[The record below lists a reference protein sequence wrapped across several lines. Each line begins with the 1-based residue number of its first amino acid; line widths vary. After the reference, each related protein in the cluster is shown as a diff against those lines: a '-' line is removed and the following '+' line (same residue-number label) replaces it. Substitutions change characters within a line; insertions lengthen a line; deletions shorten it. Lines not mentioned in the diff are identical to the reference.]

1 MNFITAL
8 INITPYLTF
17 LLWFFNLRSYLEIL
31 SFSKRFHSILV
42 GLLSATL
49 VLLLLANI
57 TQSWLFVLAAEA
69 IFLATSVIPL
79 NFLVKELQLRGFL
92 RSLIFPALLAISSY
106 FLLRSLD
113 FLPIAFTLFSIPFL
127 SLSLRTDHKLRT
139 LAYLIPLIPL
149 YWKSISISMLI
160 LSVVLLY
167 DILLTSKEVGK
178 ELEKEKSEYEML
190 IPQEAKYRLEMVTIQ
205 FYVLIGVISVT
216 ITSFLI
222 AKYEIYKLQEQ
233 DRMYL
238 ERVSQGVVSSLSNL
252 EKALKEGM
260 FRSFIVNDQGWIEG
274 EEQRIILEKGNTW
287 IGISPEGEVALFV
300 KTRYGSDKWKIQI
313 VNPILEYPVDYV
325 FVLKDGKVMLTNSE
339 TFLGMDLS
347 RIFEKPLEGTVS
359 FLGKEYYILS
369 DVLNF
374 KILGKITVLILYGS
388 PSTLPIVLGN
398 VGIWIVNVLVLL
410 GALGVFSL
418 LNRRWVAFLER
429 VVDER
434 TKELMSA
441 NEELSSMN
449 QELIATNEELEASY
463 ETILSLN
470 ERIERIL
477 EILNKVDISKDPR
490 PVIREIFEETMNAM
504 EGKIEGFKILEGD
517 EEIIQFGERDPKIT
531 YDQDM
536 GKGRKLIFGAN
547 RPFKLDDNER
557 RFLTSMIN
565 FVSFLLKSR
574 DYYLDLKQS
583 MEASRRMMGVLN
595 NVLKETKLENLVSLT
610 LENLFAI
617 FDDTCLT
624 ALAIMEDESA
634 RIWYMDNSM
643 KLYETVLDEG
653 IIKFSLKTEK
663 EYLANDVEKD
673 DIFYDVTGETRSA
686 VSIPVVLEG
695 KKMAISI
702 ERMTRNA
709 FKESDLDFLR
719 IFSRLVALS
728 IMKTDLYLE
737 LKKTYFQTVEA
748 LVYAVELKDPYTRG
762 HSRRVADYSIRIG
775 EELGFSK
782 EELEDLEL
790 AALLHDIGKIGVKG
804 AILNKPTKLSTKEF
818 EEVKKHPVLGEQLV
832 SKVERLRRIAKIIRH
847 HHERYGGGGYPDGLK
862 GEEIPLE
869 ARIIAIVDAYDAMTS
884 DRPYRKA
891 LSKEEALRI
900 IEENED
906 LQWDPN
912 LVPIA
917 IRILKEIGKG

>member
-238 ERVSQGVVSSLSNL
+238 ERVSQSVINSLSNL

-260 FRSFIVNDQGWIEG
+260 FKSFIVDDQGWIEG

-610 LENLFAI
+610 LENLFAV

-900 IEENED
+900 IEENEG

>member
-17 LLWFFNLRSYLEIL
+17 LLWFSNIRSYLEIL
-31 SFSKRFHSILV
+31 RFSKRFHSILV

-49 VLLLLANI
+49 VLLLLVNI
-57 TQSWLFVLAAEA
+57 TQNWLFVLAAEA
-69 IFLATSVIPL
+69 IFLVTSIIPL

-92 RSLIFPALLAISSY
+92 RSLIFPVLLAISSY

-149 YWKSISISMLI
+149 YWKSISISMLV
-160 LSVVLLY
+160 LSGVLLY
-167 DILLTSKEVGK
+167 DILLTSKEMEK
-178 ELEKEKSEYEML
+178 ELEKEKSEYEVF
-190 IPQEAKYRLEMVTIQ
+190 ISQEAKYRLEMVMIQ

-216 ITSFLI
+216 ITSFLTV
-222 AKYEIYKLQEQ
+222 KYEIYKLQEQ

-238 ERVSQGVVSSLSNL
+238 EEVSQSVVNSLSNL

-260 FRSFIVNDQGWIEG
+260 FKSFIVDDQGWIEG
-274 EEQRIILEKGNTW
+274 KEQRIILEKGNTW

-300 KTRYGSDKWKIQI
+300 KTKYGNDKWKIQI

-339 TFLGMDLS
+339 AFLGMDLS

-374 KILGKITVLILYGS
+374 KILGRINVLILYES

-470 ERIERIL
+470 ERIEKIL

-583 MEASRRMMGVLN
+583 MEASRRMMEVLN

-610 LENLFAI
+610 LENLFAV

-643 KLYETVLDEG
+643 KLHETVLDEG

-702 ERMTRNA
+702 ERITRNA

-900 IEENED
+900 IEENEG

-912 LVPIA
+912 LVLIA

>member
-49 VLLLLANI
+49 VLLLLVNI
-57 TQSWLFVLAAEA
+57 TQNWLFVLAAEA
-69 IFLATSVIPL
+69 IFLVTSIIPL

-92 RSLIFPALLAISSY
+92 RSLIFPVLLAISSY

-149 YWKSISISMLI
+149 YWKSVSISMLV
-160 LSVVLLY
+160 LSGVLLY
-167 DILLTSKEVGK
+167 DILLTSKEMEK
-178 ELEKEKSEYEML
+178 ELEKEKSEYEVF
-190 IPQEAKYRLEMVTIQ
+190 ISQEAKYRLEMVMIQ
-205 FYVLIGVISVT
+205 FYILIGVISVT
-216 ITSFLI
+216 ITSFLMV
-222 AKYEIYKLQEQ
+222 KYEIYKLQEQ
-233 DRMYL
+233 YRMYL
-238 ERVSQGVVSSLSNL
+238 EKVSQSVINSLFNL

-260 FRSFIVNDQGWIEG
+260 FKSFIVDDQGWMEG
-274 EEQRIILEKGNTW
+274 KEQRIILEKGDTW

-339 TFLGMDLS
+339 AFLGMDLS

-583 MEASRRMMGVLN
+583 MEASRRMMEVLN

-643 KLYETVLDEG
+643 KLHETVLDEG

-663 EYLANDVEKD
+663 EYLANDVGKD
-673 DIFYDVTGETRSA
+673 EIFYDVTGVTKSA

-702 ERMTRNA
+702 ERITRNA

-869 ARIIAIVDAYDAMTS
+869 SRIIAIADAYDAMTS

-900 IEENED
+900 IEENEG

-912 LVPIA
+912 LVLIA

>member
-17 LLWFFNLRSYLEIL
+17 LLWFSNIRSYLEIL
-31 SFSKRFHSILV
+31 RFSKRFHSILV

-49 VLLLLANI
+49 VLLLLVNI
-57 TQSWLFVLAAEA
+57 TQNWLFVLAAEA
-69 IFLATSVIPL
+69 IFLVTSIIPL

-92 RSLIFPALLAISSY
+92 RSLIFPVLLAISSY

-149 YWKSISISMLI
+149 YWKSISISMLV
-160 LSVVLLY
+160 LSGVLLY
-167 DILLTSKEVGK
+167 DILLTSKEMEK
-178 ELEKEKSEYEML
+178 ELEKEKSEYEVF
-190 IPQEAKYRLEMVTIQ
+190 ISQEAKYRLEMVMIQ

-216 ITSFLI
+216 ITSFLTV
-222 AKYEIYKLQEQ
+222 KYEIYKLQEQ

-238 ERVSQGVVSSLSNL
+238 EEVSQSVVNSLSNL

-260 FRSFIVNDQGWIEG
+260 FKSFIVDDQGWIEG

-300 KTRYGSDKWKIQI
+300 KTKYGNDKWKIQI

-339 TFLGMDLS
+339 AFLGMDLS

-374 KILGKITVLILYGS
+374 KILGRINVLILYES

-583 MEASRRMMGVLN
+583 MEASRRMMEVLN

-643 KLYETVLDEG
+643 KLHETVLDEG

-702 ERMTRNA
+702 ERITRNA

-719 IFSRLVALS
+719 IFSKLVALS

-900 IEENED
+900 IEENEG

-912 LVPIA
+912 LVLIA

>member
-69 IFLATSVIPL
+69 IFLATSIIPL

-92 RSLIFPALLAISSY
+92 RSLIFPVLLAISSY

-149 YWKSISISMLI
+149 YWKSISISMLV

-238 ERVSQGVVSSLSNL
+238 ERVSQDVVSSLSNL

-260 FRSFIVNDQGWIEG
+260 FRSLIVDDQGWIEG

-398 VGIWIVNVLVLL
+398 VGIWIVNMVVLI
-410 GALGVFSL
+410 GALGIFSL
-418 LNRRWVAFLER
+418 LNKRWVIFLER

>member
-8 INITPYLTF
+8 INIIPYLTF
-17 LLWFFNLRSYLEIL
+17 LLWFSNIRSYLEIL

-49 VLLLLANI
+49 VLLLLVNI
-57 TQSWLFVLAAEA
+57 TQNWLFVLAAEA
-69 IFLATSVIPL
+69 IFLVTSIIPL

-92 RSLIFPALLAISSY
+92 RSLIFPVLLAISSY

-149 YWKSISISMLI
+149 YWKSVSISMLV
-160 LSVVLLY
+160 LSGVLLY
-167 DILLTSKEVGK
+167 DILLTSKEMEK
-178 ELEKEKSEYEML
+178 ELEKEKSEYEVF
-190 IPQEAKYRLEMVTIQ
+190 ISQEAKYRLEMVMIQ
-205 FYVLIGVISVT
+205 FYILIGVISVT
-216 ITSFLI
+216 ITSFLMV
-222 AKYEIYKLQEQ
+222 KYEIYKLQEQ
-233 DRMYL
+233 YRMYL
-238 ERVSQGVVSSLSNL
+238 EKVSQSVINSLFNL

-260 FRSFIVNDQGWIEG
+260 FKSFIVDDQGWMEG
-274 EEQRIILEKGNTW
+274 KEQRIILEKGDTW

-339 TFLGMDLS
+339 AFLGMDLS

-490 PVIREIFEETMNAM
+490 PVIREIFEETMNAL

-583 MEASRRMMGVLN
+583 MEASRRMMEVLN

-610 LENLFAI
+610 LENLFAV

-643 KLYETVLDEG
+643 KLHETVLDEG

-663 EYLANDVEKD
+663 EYLANDVGKD
-673 DIFYDVTGETRSA
+673 EIFYDVTGVTKSA

-702 ERMTRNA
+702 ERITRNA

-869 ARIIAIVDAYDAMTS
+869 SRIIAIADAYDAMTS

-900 IEENED
+900 IEENEG

-912 LVPIA
+912 LVLIA

>member
-69 IFLATSVIPL
+69 IFLATSIIPL

-260 FRSFIVNDQGWIEG
+260 FKSFIVDDQGWIEG

-398 VGIWIVNVLVLL
+398 VGIWIVNMVVLI
-410 GALGVFSL
+410 GALGIFSL
-418 LNRRWVAFLER
+418 LNKRWVIFLER

>member
-17 LLWFFNLRSYLEIL
+17 LLWFSNIRSYLEIL
-31 SFSKRFHSILV
+31 RFSKRFHSILV

-49 VLLLLANI
+49 VLLLLVNI
-57 TQSWLFVLAAEA
+57 TQNWLFVLAAEA
-69 IFLATSVIPL
+69 IFLVTSIIPL

-92 RSLIFPALLAISSY
+92 RSLIFPVLLAISSY

-149 YWKSISISMLI
+149 YWKSISISMLV
-160 LSVVLLY
+160 LSGVLLY
-167 DILLTSKEVGK
+167 DILLTSKEMEK
-178 ELEKEKSEYEML
+178 ELEKEKSEYEVF
-190 IPQEAKYRLEMVTIQ
+190 ISQEAKYRLEMVMIQ

-216 ITSFLI
+216 ITSFLTV
-222 AKYEIYKLQEQ
+222 KYEIYKLQEQ

-238 ERVSQGVVSSLSNL
+238 EEVSQSVINSLSNL

-260 FRSFIVNDQGWIEG
+260 FKSFIVDDQGWIEG
-274 EEQRIILEKGNTW
+274 KEQRIILEKGNTW

-300 KTRYGSDKWKIQI
+300 KTKYGNDKWKIQI

-325 FVLKDGKVMLTNSE
+325 FVLKDGKVMLTKSE
-339 TFLGMDLS
+339 AFLGMDLS

-359 FLGKEYYILS
+359 FLGKKYYILS
-369 DVLNF
+369 EVLNF
-374 KILGKITVLILYGS
+374 KILGRINVLILYES

-583 MEASRRMMGVLN
+583 MEASRRMMEVLN

-610 LENLFAI
+610 LENLFAV

-643 KLYETVLDEG
+643 KLHETVLDEG

-702 ERMTRNA
+702 ERITRNA

-862 GEEIPLE
+862 GEEIPLK

-900 IEENED
+900 IEENEG

-912 LVPIA
+912 LVLIA

>member
-31 SFSKRFHSILV
+31 SFSKRFHSVLV

-49 VLLLLANI
+49 VFLLLANI

-69 IFLATSVIPL
+69 IFLATSIIPL

-92 RSLIFPALLAISSY
+92 RSLIFPVFLAISSY

-113 FLPIAFTLFSIPFL
+113 SLPIAFTLFSIPFL
-127 SLSLRTDHKLRT
+127 SLSLRTNHKLRT

-167 DILLTSKEVGK
+167 DILLTSKEVGG

-190 IPQEAKYRLEMVTIQ
+190 IPQEAKYRLEMVMIQ

-233 DRMYL
+233 YRMYL
-238 ERVSQGVVSSLSNL
+238 ERVSQSVVSSLSNL

-260 FRSFIVNDQGWIEG
+260 FRSLIVDDQGWIEG

-300 KTRYGSDKWKIQI
+300 KTKYGSDKWKIQM

-339 TFLGMDLS
+339 AFLGMDLS
-347 RIFEKPLEGTVS
+347 RIFEKPLEETVS
-359 FLGKEYYILS
+359 FLGKKYYILS
-369 DVLNF
+369 EVLNF
-374 KILGKITVLILYGS
+374 GILGRLTVLILYES

-398 VGIWIVNVLVLL
+398 VGTWVVNVLVLL

-418 LNRRWVAFLER
+418 LNRRWIAFLER

-504 EGKIEGFKILEGD
+504 EGKIESFKILEGD
-517 EEIIQFGERDPKIT
+517 EEIIQFGERNPKIM

-574 DYYLDLKQS
+574 DYYLELKQS
-583 MEASRRMMGVLN
+583 MEASKRMMEVLN

-610 LENLFAI
+610 LKNLFAI

-634 RIWYMDNSM
+634 KIWYMDDSM
-643 KLYETVLDEG
+643 KLHETVLDEG
-653 IIKFSLKTEK
+653 IIKFSLKAEK

-673 DIFYDVTGETRSA
+673 EIFYDVTGVTRSA

-719 IFSRLVALS
+719 IFSKLVALS

-737 LKKTYFQTVEA
+737 LKRTYFQTVEA

-782 EELEDLEL
+782 KELEDLEL

-804 AILNKPTKLSTKEF
+804 AILNKPTKLSAKEF

-832 SKVERLRRIAKIIRH
+832 SKVERLRRVAKIIRH

-869 ARIIAIVDAYDAMTS
+869 SRIIAITDAYDAMTS

-917 IRILKEIGKG
+917 IKILKEVGKG